1 MRRKNGE
8 MVGVCGG
15 EEMKDRGRRK
25 IMDRCVAER
34 KWERE
39 RDGNSWRREKE
50 WRSHQTLNLSKF
62 HNMRQ
67 SFVKS
72 T

>member
-25 IMDRCVAER
+25 IMDRCVVER

-39 RDGNSWRREKE
+39 REREME
-50 WRSHQTLNLSKF
+50 IHGGGER
-62 HNMRQ
+62 
-67 SFVKS
+67 KS
-72 T
+72 GGVTKL